1 MAFIPDFAVL
11 VTAIQRVLRSQSDRL
26 SENAPKKQ
34 ENADTTRKVA
44 LHAASTVILP
54 RQITVTLQSS
64 VTTLLC
70 NPAHSYPACSSCIGG
85 SAWGTTP
92 GCGTTPT
99 TTPQTTLQTTPQTT
113 VVASPPVQV
122 TTPAPVATSA
132 PAPGATSSPTPAQ
145 ISTSSTSSSNQVVHS
160 ASQATSFVFTS
171 VIVPSFTAA
180 GAITRSAGGSE
191 QLTRIGFPTT
201 PYTGQALLT
210 GTCNIPMYTALVLS
224 NGGVMEAP
232 IIGCGDDRP
241 ECCPSLAITS
251 SPTTSTPAATLPVYE
266 STAVAS
272 ALSAYPISACPS
284 DYADLGSVCCPA

>member
-1 MAFIPDFAVL
+1 MAFIPDFTVL
-11 VTAIQRVLRSQSDRL
+11 VTAIQRVLRSQSDHL

-44 LHAASTVILP
+44 LHTASTVIFP

-64 VTTLLC
+64 ITTLLC

-132 PAPGATSSPTPAQ
+132 PAPAATSSPTPAQ

-160 ASQATSFVFTS
+160 ASQATSFCLHKRNCAFLHNSGRHYRVRWWLRAVDAPELS
-171 VIVPSFTAA
+171 DHSIHRSSSADGNMRHSNVY
-180 GAITRSAGGSE
+180 GARAEQWGSHGSPH
-191 QLTRIGFPTT
+191 QLVAVTIAPNVVHLWQS
-201 PYTGQALLT
+201 PL
-210 GTCNIPMYTALVLS
+210 PES
-224 NGGVMEAP
+224 NHLNS
-232 IIGCGDDRP
+232 CGY
-241 ECCPSLAITS
+241 
-251 SPTTSTPAATLPVYE
+251 SPRL
-266 STAVAS
+266 
-272 ALSAYPISACPS
+272 
-284 DYADLGSVCCPA
+284 